1 MRKDNHNKRNASG
14 IKVRPPIRERS
25 KPSIDKTLGHDY
37 LVLLLNFRFFIVFF
51 LQILPAISTK
61 SSEVNFM
68 FLTAVF
74 AIFNVNNLNLRQRNS
89 DMNKNRFNCKTFT
102 TEILDISGLDK
113 IMVKWQ
119 R

>member
-1 MRKDNHNKRNASG
+1 
-14 IKVRPPIRERS
+14 
-25 KPSIDKTLGHDY
+25 
-37 LVLLLNFRFFIVFF
+37 
-51 LQILPAISTK
+51 
-61 SSEVNFM
+61 M

-74 AIFNVNNLNLRQRNS
+74 AIFNVNNLNLCQRNS

-119 R
+119 G